1 MSFLDFRFI
10 KYSETIHSCATG
22 ESAKHFS
29 LPGDTV
35 VAMLSSLF
43 CITKIF
49 GAKKITKP
57 ISKYYLVLK
66 RRILSYSR
74 HAKQSIRYR
83 EKLLL
88 VATALVNEVFVKHPA
103 FNIHRVVRF
112 VS

>member
-43 CITKIF
+43 CITTIL
-49 GAKKITKP
+49 GAKKSP
-57 ISKYYLVLK
+57 NL
-66 RRILSYSR
+66 
-74 HAKQSIRYR
+74 
-83 EKLLL
+83 
-88 VATALVNEVFVKHPA
+88 
-103 FNIHRVVRF
+103 
-112 VS
+112 